1 MRTLQRERRVRRQ
14 TEWKIGAEESG
25 EHWVEDKREEV
36 RGERERNTGEEGQDN
51 GHVVKSEEDGR
62 QVEDTDAAAVA
73 GVRLIEVG
81 AGPHTRE

>member
-14 TEWKIGAEESG
+14 TEWKIRAEESG
-25 EHWVEDKREEV
+25 EHWVEDKREGV
-36 RGERERNTGEEGQDN
+36 RGERERNKGEEGQDN

-73 GVRLIEVG
+73 GVRLIASGGG
-81 AGPHTRE
+81 ATH

>member
-14 TEWKIGAEESG
+14 TEWKIRAEESG

-36 RGERERNTGEEGQDN
+36 RGERERNTGEEEEGQDN

-73 GVRLIEVG
+73 GVRLIASGGG
-81 AGPHTRE
+81 ATH

>member
-14 TEWKIGAEESG
+14 TEWKIRAEESG
-25 EHWVEDKREEV
+25 EHWVEDKREGV

-62 QVEDTDAAAVA
+62 QVEDTGAAAVA
-73 GVRLIEVG
+73 GVRLIASGGG
-81 AGPHTRE
+81 ATH